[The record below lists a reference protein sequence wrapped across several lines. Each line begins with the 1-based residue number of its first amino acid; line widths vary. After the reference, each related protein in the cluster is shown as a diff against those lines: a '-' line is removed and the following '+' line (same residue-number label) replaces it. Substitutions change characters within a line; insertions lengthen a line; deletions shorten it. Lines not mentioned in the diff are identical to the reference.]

1 MKYTKL
7 MLAFISTFITTW
19 LTISTIGWLCGTFVT
34 FKFVATHQ
42 AVMAFMMLFG
52 WIPAIIVVN
61 DINEKFNEV

>member
-1 MKYTKL
+1 
-7 MLAFISTFITTW
+7 MLAFIGTLITTW
-19 LTISTIGWLCGTFVT
+19 LTVSTFGWLLGTFVT

-61 DINEKFNEV
+61 DINEKINEV